1 MIRGDPTLERKVVEP
16 RALCKMNEVEAWL
29 LVWEFGSLEAK
40 EDKEC
45 WGLTEGQVREMEMLL
60 S

>member
-1 MIRGDPTLERKVVEP
+1 MVEP